1 MNIKPSLA
9 LAGFAVT
16 LLLSACGGSE
26 DAAVAPGPTPS
37 PTPTPAPAP
46 VSSFTKNATWDL
58 AFDAKG
64 GEQCFDIDTQKAAD
78 CTGETWDFK
87 AKSDGRGI
95 ASFFSNSGT
104 SGAGKG
110 GALSSPFDSKWAD
123 LKKWLNAMTDPINGA
138 LDNNSYIKDYAEGVF
153 AGTNGIKS
161 AAFEYDLAGD
171 HKLSPNFNV
180 FVITDDSTNPAAKKF
195 ALQVTGYYG
204 GKGGAESGFP
214 SIRWVDRST
223 NNESN
228 ATIDARNGW
237 AYFDLE
243 KNALSTETGSW
254 HIAFNRNSMKL
265 NSSLAAKPLGGFV
278 AAMPDGFYTADGKVI
293 AAKFTD
299 VKNLEQTRVLLTT
312 ADVVPTKPK
321 KWLSDKNASPLSPAA
336 KGNYPV
342 LDYGWYTYYGEATVA
357 TKAGLAAAHMIK
369 ANPEV
374 ATMIRSAEGNSYA
387 RVHLTDIKYADPSN
401 ATSTKTWKIEFDIQP
416 KP

>member
-37 PTPTPAPAP
+37 PTPAPAP

-64 GEQCFDIDTQKAAD
+64 GEQCFDIDTQKAVD

-87 AKSDGRGI
+87 AKSDGRST
-95 ASFFSNSGT
+95 SFFSNSGT

-110 GALSSPFDSKWAD
+110 GALGSPFDSKLVD
-123 LKKWLNAMTDPINGA
+123 LQKWLNGMTDPVNGA
-138 LDNNSYIKDYAEGVF
+138 LDVNSYLKDFAEGVF
-153 AGTNGIKS
+153 TGTNGIKS

-180 FVITDDSTNPAAKKF
+180 FVISEDSTNPAARKF

-214 SIRWVDRST
+214 SIRSVDLTS
-223 NNESN
+223 NNEFQPQ
-228 ATIDARNGW
+228 TIDARNGW
-237 AYFDLE
+237 AYFDLA
-243 KNALSTETGSW
+243 KNAVTTETGPW
-254 HIAFNRNSMKL
+254 HIAFNRNNMKL
-265 NSSLAAKPLGGFV
+265 NSSIAGKPLGGFLSKK
-278 AAMPDGFYTADGKVI
+278 PEGFYTADGKAI
-293 AAKFTD
+293 AAKFAD
-299 VKNLEQTRVLLTT
+299 VNNLAQTRALLTAT
-312 ADVVPTKPK
+312 DLVPQKPK
-321 KWLSDKNASPLSPAA
+321 WMSDKNASPLNPMA
-336 KGNYPV
+336 KGNYPDPV
-342 LDYGWYTYYGEATVA
+342 YNYAWYSYYTTADSA
-357 TKAGLAAAHMIK
+357 KAAGLAAAHMLK
-369 ANPEV
+369 ANPEA
-374 ATMIRSAEGNSYA
+374 ATIIRSAEGNSFA
-387 RVHLTDIKYADPSN
+387 RVYLDKISYADPSN
-401 ATSTKTWKIEFDIQP
+401 AKSAATWTFKFEIQP